1 MTGTVRHLRRHAW
14 EAALVAVT
22 VVWGSTF
29 VMVKDGVERIPPYS
43 FNALRFSVAA
53 VVLGA
58 CCLPALRTLGRDG
71 RRHGAVLGVFLFA
84 GYALQTA
91 GLRHTAAST
100 AGFITG
106 MFVVFTPVLSA
117 ALLRRRPG
125 PAAVAGVALA
135 TAGLGLLSLRGS
147 WYPGFG
153 DLLVLGCALAF
164 AAHIVGLGAWSQ
176 RHATLPL
183 TTVQLA
189 VAALLHS
196 ATAAAV
202 ELPGAAYRWD
212 AAVIGA
218 LLVTALLA
226 SAAGFWIQTAAQR
239 VIPPTRT
246 AIILTMEPVFAGL
259 FGYALLRERL
269 SARGWLGAGLILAGM
284 LTAELGAVADPDLDP
299 DLDDDAADPVAQSG
313 AAR

>member
-1 MTGTVRHLRRHAW
+1 VARTVRHLRRYGW
-14 EAALVAVT
+14 EAGLIAVT
-22 VVWGSTF
+22 LVWGSTF
-29 VMVKDGVERIPPYS
+29 VLVKDGVERVPPAS
-43 FNALRFSVAA
+43 FNALRFGLAA

-58 CCLPALRTLGRDG
+58 CCLPALRKLGRDG
-71 RRHGAVLGVFLFA
+71 RRHGALLGVFLFA

-91 GLRHTAAST
+91 GLRHTQAST

-106 MFVVFTPVLSA
+106 MFVVFTPILSA
-117 ALLRRRPG
+117 VLLRRRPG

-135 TAGLGLLSLRGS
+135 TGGLALLSLKGS

-164 AAHIVGLGAWSQ
+164 AAHIVGLGAWSH

-183 TTVQLA
+183 TAVQLA
-189 VAALLHS
+189 VAALLHG
-196 ATAAAV
+196 ALAV
-202 ELPGAAYRWD
+202 ASEAPRAGYRWD
-212 AAVIGA
+212 AVVIGA

-226 SAAGFWIQTAAQR
+226 SAAGFWVQTAAQR

-269 SARGWLGAGLILAGM
+269 SGQGWLGAGLILAGM
-284 LTAELGAVADPDLDP
+284 LTAELGAASEPDLGEEI
-299 DLDDDAADPVAQSG
+299 AAEPQSAG
-313 AAR
+313 LR

>member
-1 MTGTVRHLRRHAW
+1 VARTVRHLRRHAW

-22 VVWGSTF
+22 IVWGSTF
-29 VMVKDGVERIPPYS
+29 VMVKDGVARIPPYS
-43 FNALRFSVAA
+43 FNALRFSLAA

-58 CCLPALRTLGRDG
+58 CCLPALRTLGPHG
-71 RRHGAVLGVFLFA
+71 RRHGAILGVLLFA
-84 GYALQTA
+84 GYAFQTVGLQ
-91 GLRHTAAST
+91 HTAAST

-117 ALLRRRPG
+117 AILRRRPG

-135 TAGLGLLSLRGS
+135 TVGLGLLSLRGS

-153 DLLVLGCALAF
+153 DLLILGCALAF
-164 AAHIVGLGAWSQ
+164 AAHIVGLGAWSS

-196 ATAAAV
+196 ATAAAI
-202 ELPGAAYRWD
+202 ELPRAAYRWD
-212 AAVIGA
+212 GAVIGA

-226 SAAGFWIQTAAQR
+226 SAAGFWIQTGAQR

-259 FGYALLRERL
+259 FGYALLHERL
-269 SARGWLGAGLILAGM
+269 SARGWLGAAVILAGM
-284 LTAELGAVADPDLDP
+284 LTAELGAAADPDLDERAEAP
-299 DLDDDAADPVAQSG
+299 APHPA

>member
-1 MTGTVRHLRRHAW
+1 MARAGRHLRRYAW
-14 EAALVAVT
+14 EAGLIAVT
-22 VVWGSTF
+22 LVWGSTF
-29 VMVKDGVERIPPYS
+29 VLVKDGVERVPPAS
-43 FNALRFSVAA
+43 FNALRFSLAA
-53 VVLGA
+53 MVLGA
-58 CCLPALRTLGRDG
+58 CCLPALRRLGRDG
-71 RRHGAVLGVFLFA
+71 WRHGAILGVFLFA
-84 GYALQTA
+84 GYALQTS
-91 GLRHTAAST
+91 GLRHTQAST
-100 AGFITG
+100 AGFVTG

-125 PAAVAGVALA
+125 PAAVGGVALA
-135 TAGLGLLSLRGS
+135 TAGLALLSLKGS

-153 DLLVLGCALAF
+153 DLLILGCALAF
-164 AAHIVGLGAWSQ
+164 AAHIVGLGAWSH

-196 ATAAAV
+196 GTAAVV
-202 ELPGAAYRWD
+202 ELPRATYRWD

-269 SARGWLGAGLILAGM
+269 GARGWLGAALILAGM
-284 LTAELGAVADPDLDP
+284 LTAELGTAADPDLDE
-299 DLDDDAADPVAQSG
+299 DADAPAPQPAG
-313 AAR
+313 AR